1 MRRLSRGAF
10 AVALVATLAGCET
23 PNSVAM
29 KIGAPPQGAVELRA
43 VQTRRFDTT
52 DQHAL
57 LAASIQTL
65 QDLGYI
71 ISESSAEVGVLSA
84 SKQRDAEEAGQIA
97 GQIALTVVAAVF
109 GVIHNPT
116 WDKEQTIRVTL
127 ALSPIENSTQVEARV
142 SFDRTLANNH
152 GTIWRAELI
161 NDPQL
166 YQEFYD
172 KLSQGVFLE
181 AHKL

>member
-1 MRRLSRGAF
+1 
-10 AVALVATLAGCET
+10 
-23 PNSVAM
+23 M
-29 KIGAPPQGAVELRA
+29 KLGAPPDGAVELRA
-43 VQTRRFDTT
+43 MQTRRFDTV
-52 DQHAL
+52 DQRAL

-71 ISESSAEVGVLSA
+71 ISESSAEAGVLSA
-84 SKQRDAEEAGQIA
+84 SKTRDAEETGQIA

-127 ALSPIENSTQVEARV
+127 ALSPIENSKQIEARV
-142 SFDRTLANNH
+142 SFDRSLTNNY
-152 GTIWRAELI
+152 GNFWRAELLM
-161 NDPQL
+161 DPQI

>member
-1 MRRLSRGAF
+1 MKLGA
-10 AVALVATLAGCET
+10 
-23 PNSVAM
+23 
-29 KIGAPPQGAVELRA
+29 APDGAVELRA
-43 VQTRRFDTT
+43 VQTRRFDTLN
-52 DQHAL
+52 QHAL
-57 LAASIQTL
+57 LGASIQTL

-71 ISESSAEVGVLSA
+71 ISESSEEAGVLSA
-84 SKQRDAEEAGQIA
+84 SKTRDAEETGQIA

-127 ALSPIENSTQVEARV
+127 ALSPIENSKQIEARV
-142 SFDRTLANNH
+142 SFDRSLTNNH
-152 GTIWRAELI
+152 GNFWRAELLM
-161 NDPQL
+161 DPKL
-166 YQEFYD
+166 YEEFYD